1 MKKALITMVAMLF
14 MLANLNAQDAMFQ
27 KGDKVVNLGVGLLSA
42 LYTGSGYTSKIPPV
56 SISYEMGIKDDVLDV
71 GSIGVGGYLGYTS
84 AKWETNWLGGSYG
97 WKYTNFIIGA
107 RGSFHYP
114 LVDNIDTYAGILLGY
129 NVVTAKEVGTVP
141 IGFGASSVSGAIFSG
156 YVGARYYFN
165 EKFGAMAEL
174 GTGIAYFNLGLA
186 VKL

>member
-1 MKKALITMVAMLF
+1 MSH
-14 MLANLNAQDAMFQ
+14 ANRHLQYCHP
-27 KGDKVVNLGVGLLSA
+27 LSA
-42 LYTGSGYTSKIPPV
+42 FYTGSGYTGKIPPV
-56 SISYEMGIKDDVLDV
+56 SVSYEQGIMDDVLDV
-71 GSIGVGGYLGYTS
+71 GSIGVGGYIGYTS
-84 AKWETNWLGGSYG
+84 ASWETNWLGGSYG
-97 WKYTNFIIGA
+97 WKYTNFILGV

-114 LVDNIDTYAGILLGY
+114 LVDNIDTYAGVLLGY
-129 NVVTAKEVGTVP
+129 NVVSAKEIGTVP
-141 IGFGASSVSGAIFSG
+141 IGYSASASAPIFSG